1 MVILCDIIYLLLLAF
16 AFPYTLARMVRLR
29 KYRQNLSQR
38 LGSVESRPGNQPC
51 IWIHAVSVGEVNAT
65 VSLIHR
71 LNEQYANHDIVLSTT
86 TETGQR
92 RARELF
98 PELFV
103 FYYPLDFS
111 WVVRRV
117 LSRIRPTLII
127 LLELE
132 IWHNLVNIAYQEGV
146 PIALANGRLS
156 RRSQWKYQ
164 IIKRLA
170 ASMFD
175 KLAFIAVQDEAYADR
190 FVSLGAD
197 PDRIHVLGNMKYDTA
212 ELTDEVKGQGQLAA
226 TLGLTAQHRLLVA
239 GSTAEGE
246 EREILHAFSKV
257 RHHSPELRLVLVPR
271 KPQRFETV
279 AELIRQHGSKVQR
292 LSAVRSGVEV
302 ESSDAVILGDTM
314 GDLRKF
320 YGLAELVLVGRTFE
334 PFGGS
339 DVMEIAALGKAMIVG
354 PHCWNFEHP
363 VSELL
368 RVQAMVQVDSATA
381 LPSAL
386 ETLLADPQ
394 AARTMGQRARE
405 VVRENQGASRQHTD
419 LIGELLYQISQRNR
433 RSRIQNMPV
442 ISRSAGSVL
451 DVSS

>member
-38 LGSVESRPGNQPC
+38 FGSVEPRSGNRPC
-51 IWIHAVSVGEVNAT
+51 IWIHAVSVGEINAT

-71 LNEQYANHDIVLSTT
+71 LKERYANHDIVLSTT
-86 TETGQR
+86 TETGQQ
-92 RARELF
+92 RARQLF
-98 PELFV
+98 PDLFI

-132 IWHNLVNIAYQEGV
+132 IWHNLVNIAHQEGV
-146 PIALANGRLS
+146 AIALANGRLS

-164 IIKRLA
+164 IVKRLA

-212 ELTDEVKGQGQLAA
+212 ELTDEVEGQDQLAHV
-226 TLGLTAQHRLLVA
+226 LGLTAQHRLLVA

-246 EREILHAFSKV
+246 EREILHAFGKV
-257 RHHSPELRLVLVPR
+257 RQHDSGLRLVLVPR
-271 KPQRFETV
+271 KPQRFDTV
-279 AELIRQHGSKVQR
+279 AELIGQQGNKVQR
-292 LSAVRSGVEV
+292 LSEARSGVAGA
-302 ESSDAVILGDTM
+302 SPDAIILGDTM

-320 YGLAELVLVGRTFE
+320 YALAEIVLVGRTFE

-339 DVMEIAALGKAMIVG
+339 DVMEIAALGKALIVG

-363 VSELL
+363 VSALL
-368 RVQAMVQVDSATA
+368 RERAIVQVENTAA
-381 LPSAL
+381 LPAAL
-386 ETLLADPQ
+386 KGLLSDPQ
-394 AARTMGQRARE
+394 AANAMGHRARE
-405 VVRENQGASRQHTD
+405 VVRENQGASSQHAD
-419 LIGELLYQISQRNR
+419 LIGQLLFQISQGNR
-433 RSRIQNMPV
+433 RSRIQSMPV
-442 ISRSAGSVL
+442 ISRPAGSVL
-451 DVSS
+451 